1 MAEQEIVIY
10 DHPNREMKSFLTQVE
25 LSPPRLEHFKKPLDT
40 ESQAIL
46 AQLGLIGSQ
55 LVKEIMALP
64 GVMSLRIKPK
74 EIMVK
79 KEVSASW
86 EDIQDKILLILR
98 RSLRKKGM
106 KIVRQGRE

>member
-1 MAEQEIVIY
+1 
-10 DHPNREMKSFLTQVE
+10 MKSFLTPVE
-25 LSPPRLEHFKKPLDT
+25 LTPPRLEHFKKPLDKG
-40 ESQAIL
+40 SQAVL
-46 AQLGLIGSQ
+46 PQLGLIGSQ
-55 LVKEIMALP
+55 VVKEIMALP

-86 EDIQDKILLILR
+86 EDLEERIVVILK

-106 KIVRQGRE
+106 KIVK